1 MDLGTTP
8 KSSMISATFE
18 AQLRCLQTSATKT
31 SVLTIGTQNV
41 QLLQEQGKLVCT
53 DMRLVLFKGNSS
65 FSFSAR
71 KAIGKIRMTIW
82 KKLPL
87 W

>member
-18 AQLRCLQTSATKT
+18 ARLRYLQTAATKT
-31 SVLTIGTQNV
+31 LVLTNGIQNV
-41 QLLQEQGKLVCT
+41 RILQEQGKLVCT
-53 DMRLVLFKGNSS
+53 DMRLVLFQGNSS

-71 KAIGKIRMTIW
+71 KAVGKIRMTIW
-82 KKLPL
+82 KNLPF

>member
-18 AQLRCLQTSATKT
+18 ARLRYLQTAATKT
-31 SVLTIGTQNV
+31 SVLTIDIQNV
-41 QLLQEQGKLVCT
+41 QRLQKQGKLVCT
-53 DMRLVLFKGNSS
+53 DMRFVLFKGNTSYS
-65 FSFSAR
+65 LSAR

-82 KKLPL
+82 KKLL
-87 W
+87 LR